1 MIYVG
6 NILQQRVIF
15 GEVFVFCVKLINV
28 IIYDIYNLY
37 VNKILYKKCQIKF
50 RYVIIGI
57 KQIYE
62 DQVCCILYNFQ

>member
-15 GEVFVFCVKLINV
+15 GEVFVFCVKLMLLLN
-28 IIYDIYNLY
+28 YDIYNLY
-37 VNKILYKKCQIKF
+37 VNIILYKKCQTKF